1 MIMRIIE
8 SLAEMHAE
16 AAEMHARRCTCGL
29 VPTMGALHRGHL
41 SLVERSKAENDI
53 TAMSVFVNP
62 TQFMAGEDF
71 DTYPRTWDEDI
82 EAAERA
88 GVDIV
93 FHPTPEQM
101 YPPRAQTS
109 VQVHALTRG
118 LCGMSRGQGHF
129 RGVTTVVAKLF
140 NLVRPTR
147 AYFGQKDAQQAV
159 VVQRMV
165 IDLNFPVE
173 IVVCPIVRE
182 EDGLALSS
190 RNRNL
195 PPELRERALALRE
208 ALVLGRRMI
217 QGREQDA
224 FTLANAMQE
233 HILRDPDIEV
243 DYLDIVSP
251 ETLEEVERVDDLVLI
266 AGAVKIGGVRL
277 IDNILVGPDGPW
289 SD

>member
-1 MIMRIIE
+1 MRIIE
-8 SLAEMHAE
+8 DIHEMRRE
-16 AAEMHARRCTCGL
+16 ADDMAARRAECGL
-29 VPTMGALHRGHL
+29 VPTMGALHEGHL
-41 SLVERSKAENDI
+41 SLIERSKAENDV
-53 TAMSVFVNP
+53 TAISVFVNP
-62 TQFMAGEDF
+62 TQFMPGEDF
-71 DTYPRTWDEDI
+71 DSYPRTWDEDL
-82 EAAERA
+82 EAAERL
-88 GVDIV
+88 GVDLV
-93 FHPTPEQM
+93 FHPSAEQM

-109 VQVHALTRG
+109 VQVHGLTRG

-147 AYFGQKDAQQAV
+147 AYFGQKDAQQALV
-159 VVQRMV
+159 IQRMV

-190 RNRNL
+190 RNRNI
-195 PPELRERALALRE
+195 PPEYRDRALALRE
-208 ALVLGRRMI
+208 ALLLGRDMI
-217 QGREQDA
+217 HDKEYDA
-224 FTLANAMQE
+224 FRLANAMQE
-233 HILRDPDIEV
+233 RILQDDEIEL

-251 ETLEEVERVDDLVLI
+251 ETLEEVEKVDDLVLM
-266 AGAVKIGGVRL
+266 AGAIKIGGVRL

>member
-1 MIMRIIE
+1 MRIIE
-8 SLAEMHAE
+8 DLDEMRAE
-16 AAEMHARRCTCGL
+16 AADMAARRVESGL
-29 VPTMGALHRGHL
+29 VPTMGALHRGHI
-41 SLVERSKAENDI
+41 SLMERSVAENDV
-53 TAMSVFVNP
+53 TAISIFVNP
-62 TQFMAGEDF
+62 TQFMPGEDF
-71 DTYPRTWDEDI
+71 ETYPRTWEEDLD
-82 EAAERA
+82 AAEKA

-93 FHPTPEQM
+93 FHPAAEKM

-140 NLVRPTR
+140 NLVHPTR

-159 VVQRMV
+159 VIQRMV
-165 IDLNFPVE
+165 IDLNFPIE
-173 IVVCPIVRE
+173 LVVCPIIRE

-190 RNRNL
+190 RNRNI
-195 PPELRERALALRE
+195 PPEYRERALALRE
-208 ALVLGRRMI
+208 ALLLGRSLIRGG
-217 QGREQDA
+217 QLDA
-224 FTLANAMQE
+224 FALSNAMQE
-233 HILRDPDIEV
+233 SILRDGEIEV

-251 ETLEEVERVDDLVLI
+251 ESLEEVEKVDDLVLI
-266 AGAVKIGGVRL
+266 AGAIKIGGVRL

>member
-1 MIMRIIE
+1 MRVIE
-8 SLAEMHAE
+8 DLAEMRAE
-16 AAEMHARRCTCGL
+16 ATEMAARRVESGL
-29 VPTMGALHRGHL
+29 VPTMGALHEGHI
-41 SLVERSKAENDI
+41 SLMERSVSENDV
-53 TAMSVFVNP
+53 TVVSVFVNP
-62 TQFMAGEDF
+62 TQFMPGEDF
-71 DTYPRTWDEDI
+71 ETYPRTWEEDLD
-82 EAAERA
+82 AAEKA

-93 FHPTPEQM
+93 FHPSAGQM
-101 YPPRAQTS
+101 YPERAQTS
-109 VQVHALTRG
+109 VQVHQLTRG

-159 VVQRMV
+159 VIQRMV

-190 RNRNL
+190 RNRNI
-195 PPELRERALALRE
+195 PAEYRERALALRDG
-208 ALVLGRRMI
+208 LLLGRNLIR
-217 QGREQDA
+217 GGEQDA
-224 FTLANAMQE
+224 FKLSNAMQE
-233 HILRDPDIEV
+233 LILRDPDIEV

-251 ETLEEVERVDDLVLI
+251 ETLEEVETVDDLVLV
-266 AGAVKIGGVRL
+266 AGAIRIGGVRL
-277 IDNILVGPDGPW
+277 IDNMLVGPDGPW